1 MKISDLLKRSPVV
14 ALFLWVLLVSST
26 VLSLS
31 EAKNPT
37 KLQMTNSLNFQPP
50 LKNLVKSQHH
60 QLLQLQQD
68 QNNIIYDKDDN
79 QLLNQVSV
87 SSSSTR
93 KQTEI
98 LSTTTTRKN
107 QHQRNHQNSKYSN
120 HNRNRNRSNR
130 NRNRKNKQHNT
141 NQLRSQTKMDCTVN
155 PDPIWIR
162 NDCTDGF
169 LAIISDRR
177 VVTLNSR
184 VDQHDNLVQL
194 RSESCTSRNASL
206 WEPVRTRLFSESQ
219 NRYICF
225 NHRGRLRSVPK
236 RRARRLG
243 NLCAFYERAL
253 ASQRHLKY
261 SSGASED
268 DATPTSGSGQ
278 DATPN
283 IIPTTHFNLQSA
295 HNPRWYMGFL
305 KPGLKHIGLRYSP
318 QGHALSLPRRM
329 GRPAPHDKIV
339 RPRTKCDFRFYSGI
353 FTPPQ
358 PPKATPLS
366 GDATP
371 SRASNPSLS
380 GMDPWAGMLEK
391 IELHHNENSVRTIS
405 SDNRVSGG
413 NGVPPKFLDLPPSL
427 DNFQQG
433 AFNRKNKKA
442 VHHRR
447 SRPHHQKGPKN
458 HQKKGPKGPK
468 YLSTR
473 ISRPK
478 NHHQNPNLLY

>member
-1 MKISDLLKRSPVV
+1 MV

-184 VDQHDNLVQL
+184 VDQHDNLGM
-194 RSESCTSRNASL
+194 TF
-206 WEPVRTRLFSESQ
+206 LF
-219 NRYICF
+219 
-225 NHRGRLRSVPK
+225 
-236 RRARRLG
+236 
-243 NLCAFYERAL
+243 FY
-253 ASQRHLKY
+253 Y
-261 SSGASED
+261 
-268 DATPTSGSGQ
+268 
-278 DATPN
+278 
-283 IIPTTHFNLQSA
+283 F
-295 HNPRWYMGFL
+295 
-305 KPGLKHIGLRYSP
+305 
-318 QGHALSLPRRM
+318 
-329 GRPAPHDKIV
+329 
-339 RPRTKCDFRFYSGI
+339 
-353 FTPPQ
+353 
-358 PPKATPLS
+358 
-366 GDATP
+366 
-371 SRASNPSLS
+371 
-380 GMDPWAGMLEK
+380 
-391 IELHHNENSVRTIS
+391 
-405 SDNRVSGG
+405 
-413 NGVPPKFLDLPPSL
+413 
-427 DNFQQG
+427 
-433 AFNRKNKKA
+433 
-442 VHHRR
+442 
-447 SRPHHQKGPKN
+447 
-458 HQKKGPKGPK
+458 
-468 YLSTR
+468 
-473 ISRPK
+473 
-478 NHHQNPNLLY
+478 

>member
-1 MKISDLLKRSPVV
+1 M
-14 ALFLWVLLVSST
+14 
-26 VLSLS
+26 
-31 EAKNPT
+31 
-37 KLQMTNSLNFQPP
+37 
-50 LKNLVKSQHH
+50 
-60 QLLQLQQD
+60 
-68 QNNIIYDKDDN
+68 
-79 QLLNQVSV
+79 
-87 SSSSTR
+87 
-93 KQTEI
+93 
-98 LSTTTTRKN
+98 
-107 QHQRNHQNSKYSN
+107 
-120 HNRNRNRSNR
+120 
-130 NRNRKNKQHNT
+130 
-141 NQLRSQTKMDCTVN
+141 
-155 PDPIWIR
+155 
-162 NDCTDGF
+162 
-169 LAIISDRR
+169 
-177 VVTLNSR
+177 
-184 VDQHDNLVQL
+184 
-194 RSESCTSRNASL
+194 
-206 WEPVRTRLFSESQ
+206 
-219 NRYICF
+219 
-225 NHRGRLRSVPK
+225 
-236 RRARRLG
+236 
-243 NLCAFYERAL
+243 

-371 SRASNPSLS
+371 SGASVTPSRASNPSLS

-391 IELHHNENSVRTIS
+391 IELHHNENSVRTTIS
-405 SDNRVSGG
+405 SDNRAGG

>member
-50 LKNLVKSQHH
+50 LKNLVKSQHQ

-68 QNNIIYDKDDN
+68 QNNIIYNKDDTN

-87 SSSSTR
+87 SASSTR
-93 KQTEI
+93 KTEI
-98 LSTTTTRKN
+98 STTRKN

-120 HNRNRNRSNR
+120 HNRNRS

-225 NHRGRLRSVPK
+225 NRRGRLRSVPK

-253 ASQRHLKY
+253 ASERHMKY
-261 SSGASED
+261 SSGASEG
-268 DATPTSGSGQ
+268 DATPT
-278 DATPN
+278 

-353 FTPPQ
+353 FTPTQ

-366 GDATP
+366 GDATPSGASVTP

-391 IELHHNENSVRTIS
+391 IELHHNENSVRT
-405 SDNRVSGG
+405 SDKRADG
-413 NGVPPKFLDLPPSL
+413 NGVQSKFLDLPSSL

-433 AFNRKNKKA
+433 AFNRKNRKA
-442 VHHRR
+442 VQHHRR
-447 SRPHHQKGPKN
+447 TRPHHQKGQKN

-478 NHHQNPNLLY
+478 NHHQNQNLLY

>member
-1 MKISDLLKRSPVV
+1 MY
-14 ALFLWVLLVSST
+14 
-26 VLSLS
+26 
-31 EAKNPT
+31 E
-37 KLQMTNSLNFQPP
+37 
-50 LKNLVKSQHH
+50 
-60 QLLQLQQD
+60 
-68 QNNIIYDKDDN
+68 
-79 QLLNQVSV
+79 
-87 SSSSTR
+87 
-93 KQTEI
+93 
-98 LSTTTTRKN
+98 
-107 QHQRNHQNSKYSN
+107 
-120 HNRNRNRSNR
+120 
-130 NRNRKNKQHNT
+130 KNKSWQI
-141 NQLRSQTKMDCTVN
+141 TKY
-155 PDPIWIR
+155 
-162 NDCTDGF
+162 F
-169 LAIISDRR
+169 L
-177 VVTLNSR
+177 L
-184 VDQHDNLVQL
+184 
-194 RSESCTSRNASL
+194 
-206 WEPVRTRLFSESQ
+206 LFQ
-219 NRYICF
+219 
-225 NHRGRLRSVPK
+225 PK

-253 ASQRHLKY
+253 SSQRHMKY

-268 DATPTSGSGQ
+268 DATPT
-278 DATPN
+278 

-339 RPRTKCDFRFYSGI
+339 RPRTKCDFRFYRNSGI

-358 PPKATPLS
+358 PPKATPIS
-366 GDATP
+366 GDATPSGASATP

-391 IELHHNENSVRTIS
+391 IELHHNENSVRTTIS
-405 SDNRVSGG
+405 SDNRAGG
-413 NGVPPKFLDLPPSL
+413 NGVPPKFLDLPSSL

-447 SRPHHQKGPKN
+447 SRPHYQKGPKN

-478 NHHQNPNLLY
+478 NHHKNQNLLY

>member
-1 MKISDLLKRSPVV
+1 
-14 ALFLWVLLVSST
+14 
-26 VLSLS
+26 
-31 EAKNPT
+31 
-37 KLQMTNSLNFQPP
+37 MTNSLNFQPP
-50 LKNLVKSQHH
+50 LKNLVKSQHQ

-68 QNNIIYDKDDN
+68 QNNIIYNKDDTN

-87 SSSSTR
+87 SASSTR
-93 KQTEI
+93 KTEI
-98 LSTTTTRKN
+98 STTRKN

-120 HNRNRNRSNR
+120 HNRNRS

-225 NHRGRLRSVPK
+225 NRRGRLRSVPK

-253 ASQRHLKY
+253 ASERHMKY
-261 SSGASED
+261 SSGASEG
-268 DATPTSGSGQ
+268 DATPT
-278 DATPN
+278 

-353 FTPPQ
+353 FTPTQ

-366 GDATP
+366 GDATPSGASVTP

-391 IELHHNENSVRTIS
+391 IELHHNENSVRT
-405 SDNRVSGG
+405 SDKRADG
-413 NGVPPKFLDLPPSL
+413 NGVQSKFLDLPSSL

-433 AFNRKNKKA
+433 AFNRKNRKA
-442 VHHRR
+442 VQHHRR
-447 SRPHHQKGPKN
+447 TRPHHQKGQKN

-478 NHHQNPNLLY
+478 NHHQNQNLLY